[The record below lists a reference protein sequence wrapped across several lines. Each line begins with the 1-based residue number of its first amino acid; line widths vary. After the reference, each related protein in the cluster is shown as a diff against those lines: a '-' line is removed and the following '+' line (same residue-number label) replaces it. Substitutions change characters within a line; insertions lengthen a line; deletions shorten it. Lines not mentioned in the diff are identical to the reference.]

1 LLPKLWTIFVAD
13 DASGGFLGVLDH
25 LV

>member
-25 LV
+25 LL